1 MDILHTL
8 SALRHRL
15 AQEPAVALVPTM
27 GNLHDGH
34 IDLVRRVQPH
44 APCVVTSIFVNRLQF
59 GPQEDFSRY
68 PRTLE
73 EDCARLKQ
81 AGCAV
86 VFAPPENEMYPEPQ
100 TVTVDPS
107 PLQDELEGAIR
118 PGHFRGVATVVLKLF
133 HMVQPQ
139 VAIFGK
145 KDYQQ
150 TLILRTMVRQLALPL
165 TLLAAET
172 VRAPDGLA
180 LSSRNRYLSPA
191 ERQRAP
197 ELHQA
202 LKAVAEALK
211 QGKTPQESLER
222 GQLDPTCWRADY
234 MTVRRAQD
242 LGAPTPEDR
251 SLVVLGA
258 ARLGSTRLID
268 NLEVLR

>member
-8 SALRHRL
+8 SALRDRL
-15 AQEPAVALVPTM
+15 AQEPTVALVPTM
-27 GNLHDGH
+27 GHLHDGH
-34 IDLVRRVQPH
+34 IDLVRRVQPR
-44 APCVVTSIFVNRLQF
+44 ATCVVASIFVNPLQF

-68 PRTLE
+68 PRSLA
-73 EDCARLKQ
+73 EDCARLEQ
-81 AGCAV
+81 VGCSV
-86 VFAPPENEMYPEPQ
+86 VFAPSENEMYPEPQ
-100 TVTVDPS
+100 SVTVDPS
-107 PLQDELEGAIR
+107 SLQNELEGAFR

-150 TLILRTMVRQLALPL
+150 TLILRTMVRQLALPV

-180 LSSRNRYLSPA
+180 LSSRNSYLSPA
-191 ERQRAP
+191 ERERAP
-197 ELHQA
+197 ELYRA
-202 LKAVAEALK
+202 LEAVAEALK

-222 GQLDPTCWRADY
+222 SPLDPTCWSTDY
-234 MTVRRAQD
+234 MVVRRARD
-242 LGAPTPEDR
+242 LSEPTPEDR

-258 ARLGSTRLID
+258 ARLGRTRLID
-268 NLEVLR
+268 NLEVSR